1 MSFRGRWRQDGVMSV
16 VMLTGASGFLGIHI
30 LGRLLDEGHRVRALV
45 RTSAKL
51 RENLVS
57 MAKWKSPLV
66 AK

>member
-1 MSFRGRWRQDGVMSV
+1 MSV

-57 MAKWKSPLV
+57 MVKWKSPLV